1 MARRRSGYFS
11 VDVDLGEAI
20 EAMDDEMLL
29 QELKDRKLQLGR
41 DDFDPMDDL
50 LDANEELLRGR
61 PAQALAILER
71 LIRPKW
77 QSTKAC
83 EIELKRMISK

>member
-1 MARRRSGYFS
+1 MAIRRSGYFS

-50 LDANEELLRGR
+50 LDAHEELLRGR
-61 PAQALAILER
+61 PAQALAILDR

-77 QSTKAC
+77 QSNKAC
-83 EIELKRMISK
+83 EMELKRTVSK